1 MMTNEDPRENT
12 REINDNP
19 LKPQDR
25 KKEIASEK
33 EDAKETYQYTDWA
46 SI

>member
-1 MMTNEDPRENT
+1 MTNDDPRENT
-12 REINDNP
+12 REISDDP

-25 KKEIASEK
+25 EKEITTDKDTKKES
-33 EDAKETYQYTDWA
+33 YQYTDWA

>member
-1 MMTNEDPRENT
+1 MTDEDQRENT
-12 REINDNP
+12 REISDDP

-25 KKEIASEK
+25 KKEITSDKDAEK
-33 EDAKETYQYTDWA
+33 DSYQYTDWA